1 MPHRLEHVSG
11 IKSFFLLSNRIPD
24 LVIGQSWSLSHELF
38 FYLAFGMLTLIDR
51 VISNMLVM
59 VYGAAIVVANV
70 ADPNVAK
77 GFFLIPHFLEL
88 FAGMFLDRSSMP
100 RLGPG
105 KLLLLVPAAALL
117 LILWGAR
124 ATPVPLTGGRGSGR
138 RGVCLG
144 GFSRCAAECG

>member
-24 LVIGQSWSLSHELF
+24 LVIGQSWSLSHEVF

-51 VISNMLVM
+51 VISKMLVM

-77 GFFLIPHFLEL
+77 TL
-88 FAGMFLDRSSMP
+88 FISPDWHEQR
-100 RLGPG
+100 
-105 KLLLLVPAAALL
+105 KN
-117 LILWGAR
+117 
-124 ATPVPLTGGRGSGR
+124 
-138 RGVCLG
+138 
-144 GFSRCAAECG
+144 